1 MEMNDKQDR
10 ISFYIFSADKSDFIF
25 ENGINIAFA
34 LAGDNTL
41 LVSGKNY
48 DLHQGGIY
56 VVNRFEL
63 FYCRCEKAG
72 KVILLQIPYDFL
84 HLAGVENTFFDC
96 YSADDSGGANHR
108 YDQIR
113 TLLSHVFQE
122 YFREQ
127 DHRTS
132 STQYVIRLLNDLQEN
147 FTDRSRKQELPVQ
160 TEGMLRIERLLA
172 YIHEHWNED
181 LKVSTLAA
189 QEYLS
194 PNYLSRLVKKTLH
207 CTLTEYITR
216 LRVLHAQTELQRT
229 EHSITHI
236 SYACGFKNTA
246 SFIHYFREVHGM
258 TPNEYRKLHS
268 SKTNRLDSERIP
280 EIDMSYL
287 LQFADMGENEPKAV
301 PTAERYGIRISAATA
316 GRPVRH
322 SWKTLLNVGYAHDI
336 LFGLVQEQ
344 IRQAQREIGFQYLRF
359 HGILD
364 DDMQVYS
371 EDADGKAVYNF
382 VNVDLVLD
390 FVLSAGLKPYL
401 ELGYV
406 PGRLAKEH
414 KTPFLR
420 RSYYTAP
427 RDLLKW
433 QLLLQNVLAHLL
445 ERYGAEEMRNWR
457 FEAISFSLVMSD
469 WITFADY
476 CDLYEVTYRAVK
488 NAGIAFQFGGP
499 AIFASEVMEADD
511 LQRFLSYV
519 KEQNCIPDYFTAK
532 NYPYLSIQRDID
544 FQKFSLS
551 QASSP
556 SVLSRDEDFTEHFL
570 QEMRKILHSAGMGN
584 KEIWMVEW
592 SSTIWQR
599 DLAADTCYKAA
610 WIARTICRNYDQAD
624 AFGYWL
630 LTDYMEEHPIRGC
643 FFGGPG
649 LFTYHGIPKAGWQAY
664 RLLNHLGSRVLDA
677 GEGYFITAGV
687 DSIQLLFY
695 NYAQYDNLYRYR
707 YRILQNPNDA
717 YRVFTDKPDSTFSV
731 ILRDLPEGRWRLERY
746 AAGRE
751 NGSAFDMWLHMG
763 APETL
768 TQEQLQRLKAS
779 AENFQCSQKTISING
794 EFELTA
800 SLQAHE
806 IELVIL
812 KKEE

>member
-1 MEMNDKQDR
+1 MSDAQDR
-10 ISFYIFSADKSDFIF
+10 ISFYIFSAEKSDFIF
-25 ENGINIAFA
+25 ENGINIAFS
-34 LAGDNTL
+34 LAGDNTI

-63 FYCRCEKAG
+63 FYCRCAADG
-72 KVILLQIPYDFL
+72 KVILLHIPYDFL
-84 HLAGVENTFFDC
+84 HLAGVEESSFAC
-96 YSADDSGGANHR
+96 YSADASAGANNR

-113 TLLSHVFQE
+113 ILLSHIFQE

-127 DHRTS
+127 DNRAS
-132 STQYVIRLLNDLQEN
+132 STQYTIRLLNELQES
-147 FTDRSRKQELPVQ
+147 FADRSRKQELAVQ
-160 TEGMLRIERLLA
+160 TEGMLRMERLLA
-172 YIHEHWNED
+172 YIHQHWNED

-216 LRVLHAQTELQRT
+216 LRVLHAQGELQRT
-229 EHSITHI
+229 DHSITHI

-246 SFIHYFREVHGM
+246 SFIHYFREMHGV

-268 SKTNRLDSERIP
+268 SRTSLLADSERIP

-287 LQFADMGENEPKAV
+287 LQFADMGEEEPEPVQA
-301 PTAERYGIRISAATA
+301 AERCSIRISAAAA
-316 GRPVRH
+316 GRPVSH
-322 SWKTLLNVGYAHDI
+322 NWKTLLNVGYAHDV

-344 IRQAQREIGFQYLRF
+344 IRRAQREIGFQYLRF

-371 EDADGKAVYNF
+371 EDADGRPVFNF
-382 VNVDLVLD
+382 VNVDLALD

-406 PGRLAKEH
+406 PGALAKER

-427 RDLLKW
+427 RDLPKW
-433 QLLLQNVLAHLL
+433 RLLIQNVLAHLL
-445 ERYGAEEMRNWR
+445 DRYGAEEIRTWR

-469 WITFADY
+469 WICFSDY
-476 CDLYEVTYRAVK
+476 CDLYEITYRTVK
-488 NAGIAFQFGGP
+488 QADAAILFGGP
-499 AIFASEVMEADD
+499 AIFAGEVMETDD
-511 LQRFLSYV
+511 LQRFLLYV
-519 KEQNCIPDYFTAK
+519 KKHNCVPDYFTAK
-532 NYPYLSIQRDID
+532 NFPYLSIQRDPD

-570 QEMRKILHSAGMGN
+570 QEMRKILHTFGLDHR
-584 KEIWMVEW
+584 EIWMVEW
-592 SSTIWQR
+592 NSTIWQR

-610 WIARTICRNYDQAD
+610 WLTRTICRNYDQAK

-630 LTDYMEEHPIRGC
+630 LTDYMEEHPIAGS
-643 FFGGPG
+643 FFGGSG
-649 LFTYHGIPKAGWQAY
+649 LFTYNGIPKAGWQAY
-664 RLLNHLGSRVLDA
+664 RLLNRLGSRVLDA
-677 GEGYFITAGV
+677 GEGYFVTASADGV
-687 DSIQLLFY
+687 QLLFY
-695 NYAQYDNLYRYR
+695 NYTQYDNLYRYR
-707 YRILQNPNDA
+707 YRVLQNPNDA
-717 YRVFTDKPDSTFSV
+717 YRVFVNKPACAFSV
-731 ILRDLPEGRWRLERY
+731 ILQDLPKGLWRMER
-746 AAGRE
+746 AVVGRE
-751 NGSAFDMWLHMG
+751 NGSAFDGWLRMG
-763 APETL
+763 APEHWDRK
-768 TQEQLQRLKAS
+768 QLERLQAC
-779 AENFQCSQKTISING
+779 AENVKSSRETIFVSG
-794 EFELTA
+794 EIEIKA
-800 SLQAHE
+800 HLQAHE
-806 IELVIL
+806 IELVSL